1 LARNRVADHDGH
13 KRIKET
19 AMANQMNSNATT
31 GRGRLSGKVA
41 LITGGARGQGASEA
55 ELFVNEGATV
65 FITDVLDEEGKAT
78 AASLGSQCT
87 YLHQDVTDEGEWKA
101 VVDAIIAAH
110 GRLDVL
116 VNNAGIF
123 PSGGLFN
130 TTLESY
136 ERVVRINQTGVFL
149 GMQAA
154 GRVMV
159 EQRSGSIVN
168 ISSIA
173 GLSGSPGFI
182 GYSATKWAVRG
193 MTKGAAK
200 ELAAFGVRVNSVHPG
215 IIETA
220 MLETFDGIS
229 DALRDGLRQRI
240 PLGRTAAAVEV
251 ARLVVFLASD
261 ESSYSTGSE
270 FVVDGGWT
278 A

>member
-1 LARNRVADHDGH
+1 MTSESQGTST
-13 KRIKET
+13 K
-19 AMANQMNSNATT
+19 S
-31 GRGRLSGKVA
+31 GGRLSGKVA

-55 ELFVNEGATV
+55 ELFVREGATV
-65 FITDVLDEEGKAT
+65 VITDVLDAEGQAMAT
-78 AASLGSQCT
+78 SLGDKCT
-87 YLHQDVTDEGEWKA
+87 YLHQDVVDEGEWKA
-101 VVDAIIAAH
+101 VVDGIVAAH

-116 VNNAGIF
+116 VNNAGVF
-123 PSGGLFN
+123 PSGGLFT
-130 TTLESY
+130 TTLEAY

-154 GRVMV
+154 ARVMV
-159 EQRSGSIVN
+159 EQRSGSMIN

-173 GLSGSPGFI
+173 GLAGSPGFI

-193 MTKGAAK
+193 MTKAAAK

-215 IIETA
+215 IIETP
-220 MLETFDGIS
+220 MLSTFDGINEGIRE
-229 DALRDGLRQRI
+229 AVRQRI
-240 PLGRTAAAVEV
+240 PLGRTAEAVEV
-251 ARLVVFLASD
+251 AQLVLFLASD

>member
-1 LARNRVADHDGH
+1 MTN
-13 KRIKET
+13 E
-19 AMANQMNSNATT
+19 MNSNATT
-31 GRGRLSGKVA
+31 GQGRLSGKVA

-65 FITDVLDEEGKAT
+65 FITDVLDEEGQAM

-87 YLHQDVTDEGEWKA
+87 YLHQDVTDEGEWKV
-101 VVDAIIAAH
+101 VVDAIVAAH

-123 PSGGLFN
+123 PSGGLFT

-154 GRVMV
+154 ARVMV

>member
-1 LARNRVADHDGH
+1 MSN
-13 KRIKET
+13 E
-19 AMANQMNSNATT
+19 MNSNATT
-31 GRGRLSGKVA
+31 GQGRLSGKVA

-65 FITDVLDEEGKAT
+65 FITDVLDEEGQAM

-101 VVDAIIAAH
+101 VVDAIVAAH

-173 GLSGSPGFI
+173 GLGGSPGFI

-229 DALRDGLRQRI
+229 DALREGLRQRI